1 MFLLTTVL
9 VKNDHIKVRTFF
21 IFIENVL
28 NQTLNAFNA
37 NFRRHWKDL
46 KNDYQ
51 GRKEFAL
58 FFNLIALYIG

>member
-1 MFLLTTVL
+1 MKRQKVLKYCEHECLQNVLLLFMFLLTTVL

-37 NFRRHWKDL
+37 NFRR
-46 KNDYQ
+46 Q
-51 GRKEFAL
+51 
-58 FFNLIALYIG
+58 